1 MFSDWIYKVS
11 HRKKSRLVLALDLE
25 STGSSRLLRRAKDL
39 IGSLEQE
46 ICAVKV
52 NQHLILPLGLFDG
65 VRSVVN
71 VSHSFDIPI
80 IADCKIADI
89 GNTNRIIAEN
99 YFRCGFDAITASS
112 FVGWKEGLDDVFKL
126 RGRRGNG
133 VLLVVYLSSKG
144 AKDAYEREVLDPR
157 TGLMVRQYELFA
169 GMASEREADG
179 VVVGAT
185 RPETIRRV
193 NDILKSKIPIYSPGV
208 GVQGGKPNSAVK
220 SGATYLIVGRTI
232 VAAARPLEAARSL
245 RKAAGWSR

>member
-1 MFSDWIYKVS
+1 MFSDWIYTVS
-11 HRKKSRLVLALDLE
+11 RRKKSRLVLALDLE

-65 VRSVVN
+65 VRSIVN
-71 VSHSFDIPI
+71 VSHSVDIPT

-99 YFRCGFDAITASS
+99 YFRCGFDAVTASP

-144 AKDAYEREVLDPR
+144 AKHAYEREIVNR
-157 TGLMVRQYELFA
+157 SGSMMRQYEMFA
-169 GMASEREADG
+169 RMASEREADG

-232 VAAARPLEAARSL
+232 VTAARPLEAARSL
-245 RKAAGWSR
+245 RKAAGWSS